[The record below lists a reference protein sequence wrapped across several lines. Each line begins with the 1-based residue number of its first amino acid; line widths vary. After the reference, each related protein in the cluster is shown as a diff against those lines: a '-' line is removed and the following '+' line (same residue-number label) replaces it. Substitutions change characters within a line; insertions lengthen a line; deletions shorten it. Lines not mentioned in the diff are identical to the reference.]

1 MGGTGGR
8 AWQQTRPPAQ
18 QQVAPGQLLG
28 FPGRQSNP
36 VTDQA
41 LMAEVVA
48 PVVGG
53 DAPDLGRLS
62 QTDAIP
68 IRRHA
73 RRTQCPVPGFG
84 GWATTDHGVARP
96 RGILVPVDDTASRR
110 RRRPPRL
117 ARPTRTGSGPS
128 ALGQAGDRLA
138 RWAGPRKRRE
148 RHGLCEAVGVYP
160 AGGEPA
166 GDQVAQRR
174 GRDAHRGRSPHAVP
188 VIPVQIGECRYLVSP
203 YGEADWVRNLRAAG
217 EGELPGP
224 RDHGTVRW
232 PGGSGGR
239 ASGHDR
245 RVPRRGGPDGRA
257 VFR

>member
-1 MGGTGGR
+1 MSGADRRFPDLPSAARDERMQPLRGSRRVERAGETRVAREVAGSVPPGGRALGQLVRQQRILVGSRFPKRAHCVRRADDSMGGTGGR

-36 VTDQA
+36 ITDQA

-138 RWAGPRKRRE
+138 RWAGPRKRR
-148 RHGLCEAVGVYP
+148 
-160 AGGEPA
+160 
-166 GDQVAQRR
+166 
-174 GRDAHRGRSPHAVP
+174 
-188 VIPVQIGECRYLVSP
+188 
-203 YGEADWVRNLRAAG
+203 
-217 EGELPGP
+217 
-224 RDHGTVRW
+224 GTPW
-232 PGGSGGR
+232 
-239 ASGHDR
+239 HM
-245 RVPRRGGPDGRA
+245 
-257 VFR
+257 